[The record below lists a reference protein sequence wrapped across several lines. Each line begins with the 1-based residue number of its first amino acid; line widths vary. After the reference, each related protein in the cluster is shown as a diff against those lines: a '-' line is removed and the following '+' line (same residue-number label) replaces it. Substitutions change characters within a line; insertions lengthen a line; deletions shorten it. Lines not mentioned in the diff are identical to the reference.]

1 MKHFQSDDKNNENKT
16 KFKSYISN
24 LKIYIPRNLRT
35 HDFTKNELLVKII
48 TLQLNILFMEEYQKL
63 LIDIKDNTDEQIYN
77 FVYSFGANVSS
88 SLENTR
94 QDIITLKNNSDRS
107 IELTLTESISKIE
120 LRRNPLK
127 I

>member
-24 LKIYIPRNLRT
+24 LRT
-35 HDFTKNELLVKII
+35 HDFTKNELLVKRI

-107 IELTLTESISKIE
+107 IKLTLTESISKIE

>member
-1 MKHFQSDDKNNENKT
+1 VKHFQSDDKNNENKT